1 MTKRST
7 AKRRRSPSRSRQKKN
22 QTGFLAAMRRWWK
35 WALIPMGFAVLGVVY
50 LDYVVRSK
58 FEGKKWALPAR
69 VYARPLE
76 LYAGLPLRRDAFL
89 EELRGL
95 GYQFTGA
102 ADRPG
107 QVSINGDWIRVHS
120 RGFAF
125 WDKQEPALAFAAR
138 FSGTGVVADLEDGR
152 GRDLPLVRLE
162 PQEIGG
168 IYPAHMEDR
177 LLVRLEDIP
186 PLLGETLI
194 AVEDRDFL
202 RHHGVSLRSIAR
214 ATLAN
219 IRAGGV
225 VQGGSTLT
233 QQLVKNFYLNQE
245 RSFVRKG
252 LEALMALSLDARY
265 SKAEILETYLNEV
278 YLGQSGSR
286 GIHGFALGAQH
297 YFRQPLN
304 ELEVH
309 QIALLVGLV
318 KGASYYNP
326 WRHPE
331 RATARRNLVLEVM
344 AQSGL
349 IDAREKEL
357 ASQQP
362 LELVSGGGDSLYS
375 YPAFVELVK
384 RQLQRDYRPEDL
396 RSEGL
401 RVFTTLSPTVQK
413 AAETTLAARLRQL
426 EENHRLPADSL
437 QGAVVVESVG
447 NGEILAVVGDRNGK
461 YNGFNRA
468 LDARRA
474 IGSLV
479 KPAVYLTALSRPEQY
494 SLITLLDDSEITV
507 NSEGGQSWQ
516 PRNFSREAHGE
527 VPLYQALSK
536 SYNQATA
543 RLGTDLGVEDVVD
556 TLRRLG
562 LEEEIPPLPS
572 LLLGAAD
579 LSPLQVSKLYQ
590 TIASEGI
597 FTEQRAILSVLDA
610 RGQALKRYPL
620 VSETRFDADVMHL
633 LQFALQT
640 TMREGTGRSAYRILD
655 EQWQVAG
662 KTGTTNDQRDSWF
675 AGYSGDHLGV
685 VWIGRDDNGPTP
697 LTGATGALTV
707 WSEMFA
713 QLSSRPLFPVKP
725 ANVEYH
731 WIEPHNGTLGG
742 ANCVGSELI
751 PFVKGSEPRVKG
763 PCEYRQNPVVHWLKG
778 LWNPQ

>member
-1 MTKRST
+1 MTKRSNLKRRKST
-7 AKRRRSPSRSRQKKN
+7 AKSRQNRKR
-22 QTGFLAAMRRWWK
+22 GGVLSAMRRWWK
-35 WALIPMGFAVLGVVY
+35 WALIPLAIAVLGVVY

-76 LYAGLPLRRDAFL
+76 LYAGLPLQREAFL

-95 GYQFTGA
+95 GYQFSSSAG
-102 ADRPG
+102 RPG
-107 QVSINGDWIRVHS
+107 QVAIEGDWVRVHS
-120 RGFAF
+120 RGFGF
-125 WDKQEPALAFAAR
+125 WDKQEPALTFAAR
-138 FSGTGVVADLEDGR
+138 FSAAGIVADLQDGR
-152 GRDLPLVRLE
+152 GRDLPLVRME

-186 PLLGETLI
+186 PLLGEALI

-202 RHHGVSLRSIAR
+202 RHHGISLRSIAR

-233 QQLVKNFYLNQE
+233 QQLVKNFYLNQQ
-245 RSFVRKG
+245 RSLVRKA

-344 AQSGL
+344 ADSGL
-349 IDAREKEL
+349 ITTRDKDL

-362 LELVSGGGDSLYS
+362 LDLVKSNSDSIYS
-375 YPAFVELVK
+375 YPSFIELVK

-413 AAETTLAARLRQL
+413 AAESSLANRLRQL
-426 EENHRLPADSL
+426 EQKYGMTSDTL
-437 QGAVVVESVG
+437 QGAVVVEAVG
-447 NGEILAVVGDRNGK
+447 NGEVLAVVGDRNGK

-468 LDARRA
+468 LDAHRA

-479 KPAVYLTALSRPEQY
+479 KPAVYLTALSKPEQY
-494 SLITLLDDSEITV
+494 SLITPLDDSAITV
-507 NSEGGQSWQ
+507 ESAGGQSWQ
-516 PRNFSREAHGE
+516 PRNFSREAHGQ

-543 RLGTDLGVEDVVD
+543 RLGTELGVEDVLA

-562 LEEEIPPLPS
+562 LEDDVPALPS
-572 LLLGAAD
+572 VLLGAVD

-597 FTEQRAILSVLDA
+597 FTEQRAILSVLDS

-620 VSETRFDADVMHL
+620 VSETRFEADVMHL
-633 LQFALQT
+633 LQYALQA
-640 TMREGTGRSAYRILD
+640 TMREGTGRSAYQILD

-662 KTGTTNDQRDSWF
+662 KTGTTNEQRDSWF

-707 WSEMFA
+707 WSDLFA
-713 QLSSRPLFPVKP
+713 QLSSRPLLPVKP
-725 ANVEYH
+725 TNVEYL
-731 WIEPHNGTLGG
+731 WVDPHNATLGG

-751 PFVKGSEPRVKG
+751 PFVKGSEPRIKG
-763 PCEYRQNPVVHWLKG
+763 HCEYRQNPVVHWLKG
-778 LWNPQ
+778 LWSPR

>member
-1 MTKRST
+1 MTARST
-7 AKRRRSPSRSRQKKN
+7 RKRRTPASRTSRKKSRSGLL
-22 QTGFLAAMRRWWK
+22 TTRRHWWK
-35 WALIPMGFAVLGVVY
+35 WALIPLGLAIAGIFY
-50 LDYVVRSK
+50 LDFVVRSK
-58 FEGKKWALPAR
+58 FEGKKWSLPAR

-89 EELRGL
+89 EELQGL
-95 GYQFTGA
+95 GYQIGRVVS
-102 ADRPG
+102 RPG
-107 QVSINGDWIRVHS
+107 QAAIDGEWVRVHS

-125 WDKQEPALAFAAR
+125 WDKQESALAFAAR
-138 FSGTGVVADLEDGR
+138 FTEAGVEELKDGR
-152 GRDLPLVRLE
+152 GDPLPIVRLE

-177 LLVRLEDIP
+177 LLARLEDIP
-186 PLLGETLI
+186 PLLGSTLI

-202 RHHGVSLRSIAR
+202 RHHGISLRGIAR
-214 ATLAN
+214 AALAN
-219 IRAGGV
+219 MQAGGV

-233 QQLVKNFYLNQE
+233 QQLVKNFYLNQD
-245 RSFVRKG
+245 RSLVRKG
-252 LEALMALSLDARY
+252 LEALMALSLDGHY

-304 ELEVH
+304 ELRID

-331 RATARRNLVLEVM
+331 RASARRNLVLEIM
-344 AQSGL
+344 EDSGL
-349 IDAREKEL
+349 ISTWEKEL
-357 ASQQP
+357 ASKQS
-362 LELVSGGGDSLYS
+362 LDLASGTQNSLYTF
-375 YPAFVELVK
+375 PAFVELVK
-384 RQLQRDYRPEDL
+384 RQLQRDYRAEDL

-401 RVFTTLSPTVQK
+401 RVFTTLSPTIQK
-413 AAETTLAARLRQL
+413 TAEHSLAQRLQQL
-426 EENHRLPADSL
+426 ENRHQLSAGSL
-437 QGAVVVESVG
+437 QGAVVVEALGS
-447 NGEILAVVGDRNGK
+447 GEVLAVVGDRNSK
-461 YNGFNRA
+461 YSGFNRA

-494 SLITLLDDSEITV
+494 TLITPLDDSPITV
-507 NSEGGQSWQ
+507 SGEGGQEWQ
-516 PRNFSREAHGE
+516 PRNFSREAHGK
-527 VPLYQALSK
+527 VPLYEALSK

-543 RLGTDLGVEDVVD
+543 RLGTELGVEDVVA
-556 TLRRLG
+556 TLKRLG
-562 LEEEIPPLPS
+562 LEDDTPFLPS
-572 LLLGAAD
+572 ILLGAAD
-579 LSPLQVSKLYQ
+579 LSPLQVSNLYQ

-610 RGQALKRYPL
+610 QGQALKRYPL
-620 VSETRFDADVMHL
+620 VTETRFEADVMHL

-640 TMREGTGRSAYRILD
+640 TMREGTGRSAYQVLD

-685 VWIGRDDNGPTP
+685 VWVGRDDNGPTP
-697 LTGATGALTV
+697 LTGATGALPV
-707 WSEMFA
+707 WTDLFA
-713 QLSSRPLFPVKP
+713 RLSSRPLLPVKP

-731 WIEPHNGTLGG
+731 WVNPQTGTLGG
-742 ANCVGSELI
+742 ANCAGSELI
-751 PFVKGSEPRVKG
+751 PFVKGSEPRTKG
-763 PCEYRQNPVVHWLKG
+763 PCEYRENPVVHWLRG
-778 LWNPQ
+778 LWSSR